1 MSASIY
7 TEPKTSVI
15 AHPHIP
21 IKTTE
26 ADLIEVMLGSMLT
39 ASQHEAIRQSEAATF
54 QLVFNELRHS
64 TSASEQNCRDVATRL
79 SAEVARTCTQSERI
93 RSSGKLE
100 AWATELA
107 RHRLK
112 QCLEYYRLGSL
123 NGRVELH
130 GTLSAI
136 VYRYIAP
143 SHVQSSYQARVHLI
157 EDFLQTFYA
166 EALNALRREAELAD
180 TYSPKTLL
188 EVSEYMSFT
197 ERYGK
202 RRISLPGGRSQQ
214 LIILRAQTFSKQQPP
229 ETTIDMDRAAEGTM
243 LDSDTHRDDASAGQ
257 VREQIVSQEPDPGA
271 GLLRQTVIRELIAYL
286 DEQEQSQCADY
297 FVLRLQD
304 LPTHEIEAILG
315 ITPRQRDYL
324 QQRFRY
330 HLTRFALSHHWELV
344 HEWLEVDLDRNLG
357 LTPSQWEE
365 LHEYLNEEQVELL
378 TLKRDKLPD
387 SEISRRL
394 GCTPSQLKKR
404 WFKLLKYVW
413 EMRNQP

>member
-1 MSASIY
+1 
-7 TEPKTSVI
+7 
-15 AHPHIP
+15 
-21 IKTTE
+21 
-26 ADLIEVMLGSMLT
+26 MLT
-39 ASQHEAIRQSEAATF
+39 ESQHEAIRQSVEATF
-54 QLVFNELRHS
+54 QLVFDELRHS
-64 TSASEQNCRDVATRL
+64 TSASEQNCRDLASRL
-79 SAEVARTCTQSERI
+79 ASEVARTCTQSQRI
-93 RSSGKLE
+93 RESGKVE
-100 AWATELA
+100 SWALELA

-112 QCLEYYRLGSL
+112 QCLEYYKLGSL

-136 VYRYIAP
+136 VYRYISP
-143 SHVQSSYQARVHLI
+143 SHAQSSYQARVHLI

-166 EALNALRREAELAD
+166 EALNALRREAELPP

-188 EVSEYMSFT
+188 EVSEFMAFT

-202 RRISLPGGRSQQ
+202 RRISLSGGRSQQ

-229 ETTIDMDRAAEGTM
+229 ETTIDMDRAAEGAM
-243 LDSDTHRDDASAGQ
+243 LDSDSPREDASAGQ

-271 GLLRQTVIRELIAYL
+271 DLLRQTVIRELIAYL
-286 DEQEQSQCADY
+286 DEQEQSECADY

-315 ITPRQRDYL
+315 INPRQRDYL

-357 LTPSQWEE
+357 LTPNQWEE
-365 LHEYLNEEQVELL
+365 LQENLDDGQVELL
-378 TLKRDKLPD
+378 ALKRQKLPD
-387 SEISRRL
+387 SEIARRL

-404 WFKLLKYVW
+404 WFKLLKQVW
-413 EMRNQP
+413 ELRNQP